1 MNRKDAAS
9 HLQTALTESH
19 KFLFISSQ
27 NQQSPNETNINNAE
41 SNTQK
46 QQPQPL
52 TLQKNPSSSLN
63 KNNNQ
68 ENNIW
73 LSNNEEFPIDVN
85 YDFELYGFPK
95 NALSLYGVDLGI
107 FISLPDDEKGNF
119 LNEARM
125 AYEEK
130 CKEISP
136 ELIQFLYDFE
146 GNGFP
151 PDALL
156 RYGIDPFYFM
166 EMPEDIKYAILDEA
180 RKKYNQDMKS
190 LLEKEKENE
199 RAANSVIKEKILLK
213 REFAIISE
221 KGCNV
226 LKEKRENLSEAQWK
240 EICEEIAKIKD
251 SNIKANILRRL
262 SNELVNVLPYEL
274 KKIAHKCRK
283 DLNDFPDKAFILKGE
298 DEEEKKEAV
307 PAHEELENK
316 QKYQEEVNNFFNFEE
331 NGDKPQEET
340 LEKYERISESLW
352 KSNYLESVM
361 QVSDEIL
368 LKLLHS
374 LVLMKKKNPKKEE
387 DFLYKTRYFIK
398 TLLYLFKNPV
408 IAAKLLDGML
418 FILVDY
424 EEYLSIF
431 TKDKQIIEENASIIE
446 NFPVLNETP
455 NSDNNNF
462 KIQTEELNETHNTI
476 LDFLYFLVQ
485 KNISL
490 PLVFHL
496 EYENNGVLS
505 YKNNCFK
512 DFQIK
517 QLYFVRELLAKHNKK
532 PIISKNFLTLFF
544 ELLEKPALET
554 CLMELISVFDNKI
567 SLKEQLNIEEN
578 PSEFKKNYPLFPIF
592 ISEKKTLVK
601 KLVLHSHFFNKEFL
615 KYFLRIFIT
624 SLRDFQEMLELILS
638 FFFEK
643 FNSLLED
650 TKKNIELFHWA
661 HSNLLKESQKITDI
675 ENVDNKFLLLASFHQ
690 QIVMKFTDMKSF
702 SRSLKYIFSRF
713 RKIFKKNCLALYEKE
728 YNEKIKKQE
737 DLEIVRSWFLEKE
750 KNQLNQYITSL
761 KPVLETPN
769 NIRFFK
775 NIINNIDFL
784 IEFIGN
790 DCSQENNGVT
800 LSYKIYKSG
809 FKAFIYVYSFLNPL
823 DEVEFDYLEKEDNC
837 NEVPQLSKLLTL
849 ESEDKK
855 LQKVLHLDE
864 AFEML
869 NEKFCP
875 ILDYYVKSCSNTH
888 NNNSLSHAWRYLIQK
903 NTNFSTLSADT
914 KFILI
919 K

>member
-1 MNRKDAAS
+1 M
-9 HLQTALTESH
+9 QTALTESH
-19 KFLFISSQ
+19 KFLFVSLQ
-27 NQQSPNETNINNAE
+27 NQQSQSEVNFNNITNDA
-41 SNTQK
+41 NTQK
-46 QQPQPL
+46 PL
-52 TLQKNPSSSLN
+52 NLQKNPSSSLN
-63 KNNNQ
+63 NNPVQ
-68 ENNIW
+68 ENW
-73 LSNNEEFPIDVN
+73 LLNNEEFPIDVN

-95 NALSLYGVDLGI
+95 NALSLYGVDIGI

-180 RKKYNQDMKS
+180 RKKYNQDMKN
-190 LLEKEKENE
+190 LLEKERENE

-226 LKEKRENLSEAQWK
+226 LKEKRENLSESQWK

-251 SNIKANILRRL
+251 PNIKANILRRL

-283 DLNDFPDKAFILKGE
+283 DLNNFPDKTLILQGE
-298 DEEEKKEAV
+298 EEEEKKEAV
-307 PAHEELENK
+307 PAQEQLENK
-316 QKYQEEVNNFFNFEE
+316 QKYQEELNNFFNFEE
-331 NGDKPQEET
+331 NGDKPQKEA
-340 LEKYERISESLW
+340 LEKYERIAESLRN
-352 KSNYLESVM
+352 SNYLENMM

-398 TLLYLFKNPV
+398 TLLYLFKNPL

-418 FILVDY
+418 FLLVDY

-431 TKDKQIIEENASIIE
+431 AKDKQILESNPSLIEH
-446 NFPVLNETP
+446 FPLLNET
-455 NSDNNNF
+455 SNNNSNTNNNSY
-462 KIQTEELNETHNTI
+462 KLQTEELNETHNTI

-490 PLVFHL
+490 PLIFHL

-505 YKNNCFK
+505 YKNSNNTN

-517 QLYFVRELLAKHNKK
+517 PLYSVRSLLATHSKK
-532 PIISKNFLTLFF
+532 PITKKNFLTLFF
-544 ELLEKPALET
+544 ELLEKPSLET

-567 SLKEQLNIEEN
+567 SLTEQANYEDN
-578 PSEFKKNYPLFPIF
+578 RSDFQKNYPIFPIF
-592 ISEKKTLVK
+592 IPEKKVLVK

-615 KYFLRIFIT
+615 KYFLRIFIN
-624 SLRDFQEMLELILS
+624 SLQEFQEMLGLILS
-638 FFFEK
+638 FFFDK
-643 FNSLLED
+643 FNSLLEE

-661 HSNLLKESQKITDI
+661 HSNLLQESQKITDI
-675 ENVDNKFLLLASFHQ
+675 ENIDNKILLIASFNQ
-690 QIVMKFTDMKSF
+690 QIVMKFTEMNSF
-702 SRSLKYIFSRF
+702 SRALKYIFSRF
-713 RKIFKKNCLALYEKE
+713 RKIFKKSCLELYEKE
-728 YNEKIKKQE
+728 YNEKINKQE

-750 KNQLNQYITSL
+750 KNQLNQYISSL
-761 KPVLETPN
+761 KPFLEIPN

-800 LSYKIYKSG
+800 LCYKIYKSG

-823 DEVEFDYLEKEDNC
+823 EEAEFEALEKEDNC

-849 ESEDKK
+849 DSEDKK
-855 LQKVLHLDE
+855 LQKILHLDE
-864 AFEML
+864 VFEML

-888 NNNSLSHAWRYLIQK
+888 NNNNLSHAWRYLIQK